1 MLVFPSAL
9 AVCLRTVVESVLRG
23 GLGPGSEVVDQNR
36 GSGSSRLTGQEFCR
50 RPLDL
55 GSFSVFLMVGL
66 GYELHGGGDTVFS
79 VGLSGFPVGSGTRKE
94 VKDLGLSNW
103 ETRPAVGW
111 GGKVVAGQV

>member
-9 AVCLRTVVESVLRG
+9 AVCLHTVVDSVLRA

-36 GSGSSRLTGQEFCR
+36 GSGSSRLTGQAFCR

-66 GYELHGGGDTVFS
+66 GYEVHGGGGIVS
-79 VGLSGFPVGSGTRKE
+79 NVGLSGFPVGSGRKE

-111 GGKVVAGQV
+111 GGKAVAGQV